1 MSSVSS
7 WIKAL
12 TIADI
17 NVLWSC
23 PISLAFLLY
32 FKCFANACRL
42 VIDIEKILL
51 GKLRNVFFLDIHFVI
66 VDDSI
71 SGEIIILHW
80 RFSSISF
87 ILYVLFTLV
96 FGEFLICFILFP
108 VNYHAASLLYCVSSD
123 IFTLQHRHSKNQFS
137 CLVVTQILN
146 LLQFLKFLLLRY
158 SCQKIYHNGLLTLF
172 VSKYMS
178 IWL

>member
-1 MSSVSS
+1 MFYDPVRFPLLFYFISN
-7 WIKAL
+7 AL
-12 TIADI
+12 PTLAD
-17 NVLWSC
+17 
-23 PISLAFLLY
+23 LL
-32 FKCFANACRL
+32 L
-42 VIDIEKILL
+42 ILR
-51 GKLRNVFFLDIHFVI
+51 KFFWASYVMFFFLDIHFVI

-80 RFSSISF
+80 RYSSISF

-158 SCQKIYHNGLLTLF
+158 SCQKIHHNGLLTLF